1 MYRYIVSI
9 HHYNIFVVYIVIKLS
24 NKQKK
29 MFVVITATVVVAI
42 IMYYLLQHV
51 EYNFKFESTVEA
63 DFEAI
68 YSFWND
74 LSNLEK
80 VHPYV

>member
-1 MYRYIVSI
+1 
-9 HHYNIFVVYIVIKLS
+9 
-24 NKQKK
+24 
-29 MFVVITATVVVAI
+29 MFVVITATVIVAI

-51 EYNFKFESTVEA
+51 EHNFKFESTVEV